1 MKRDTDDIDDIAAR
15 IMELLE
21 PFNQAGAPLTPRTDI
36 AADLNIDSAD
46 VLDFVME
53 VEDSF
58 DIDID
63 INELSDVRTV
73 AQLAELVRRR
83 LRG

>member
-21 PFNQAGAPLTPRTDI
+21 PFNRAGAPLTTRTDI

-53 VEDSF
+53 VEDAF